1 MRVSLDR
8 TRLRTYK
15 LCERKSKVSVEG
27 FGKPHLV
34 GESVARFLEKLPT
47 YLGAGDLL
55 RVASSVVEARER
67 GKAVVL
73 AMGAHV
79 IKVGLSA
86 IVIDLLQEGWIT
98 AVATNGAGMVHDF
111 EIAWAGHTSEEV
123 EESLG
128 VGEFGMAEETGRILN
143 RIAKEGVQKGRGLG
157 EAVGV
162 GILEQAAPFAAQ
174 SILACCVSLDRP
186 ATVHVAIG
194 TDVNHIHPEADG
206 SFLGVGSYRDFLTF
220 CERVAALEEGVHI
233 NLGSAVLLPEVFLKA
248 VSLTRNLGYAL
259 RKITTVNMDFIQHYR
274 PVTNV
279 VRRPTASGGK
289 GFALTG
295 HHEIM
300 VPLLAAAIKEEARKK
315 NVRPMIYMTP

>member
-1 MRVSLDR
+1 MRVWLDR

-15 LCERKSKVSVEG
+15 LRDRKSKVAVEG
-27 FGKPHLV
+27 FGRPHRA
-34 GESVARFLEKLPT
+34 GESLARFLENLPA
-47 YLGAGDLL
+47 YLGARDLL
-55 RVASSVVEARER
+55 QVASAVVEARAG
-67 GKAVVL
+67 GKGVVL

-86 IVIDLLQEGWIT
+86 IVIDLLEQGWIT

-128 VGEFGMAEETGRILN
+128 SGEFGMAEETGKILN
-143 RIAKEGVQKGRGLG
+143 QMAREGVEKGQGLG
-157 EAVGV
+157 EAVGA
-162 GILEQAAPFAAQ
+162 GILERSAPFAAQ
-174 SILACCVSLDRP
+174 SILACCVSLERP

-206 SFLGVGSYRDFLTF
+206 SFLGSGSYRDFLTF
-220 CERVAALEEGVHI
+220 CQRVAALEGGVHI

-248 VSLTRNLGYAL
+248 VSLTRNLGYSL
-259 RKITTVNMDFIQHYR
+259 QKITTVNMDFIQHYR

-289 GFALTG
+289 GYALTG

-300 VPLLAAAIKEEARKK
+300 VPLLAAAIKEEAHSKG
-315 NVRPMIYMTP
+315 VRPMAHGAA

>member
-1 MRVSLDR
+1 MRISLDR

-15 LCERKSKVSVEG
+15 LCERKSKVSLEG
-27 FGKPHLV
+27 FGKPHLA
-34 GESVARFLEKLPT
+34 GDSVAQFLEKLPA
-47 YLGAGDLL
+47 YLGAKDLL
-55 RVASSVVEARER
+55 GVASSVVEARAK
-67 GKAVVL
+67 GKAVFL

-128 VGEFGMAEETGRILN
+128 TGGFGMAEESGRILN
-143 RIAKEGVQKGRGLG
+143 QIAKKGVEQGQGLG
-157 EAVGV
+157 EAVGA
-162 GILEQAAPFAAQ
+162 GILEYSAPFATQ
-174 SILACCVSLDRP
+174 SILACCVSLNKP

-194 TDVNHIHPEADG
+194 TDVNHVHPEADG
-206 SFLGVGSYRDFLTF
+206 SFLGTGSYRDFLTF
-220 CERVAALEEGVHI
+220 CERVAALEGGVHI

-248 VSLTRNLGYAL
+248 VSLTRNLGYTL
-259 RKITTVNMDFIQHYR
+259 REITTVNMDFIQHYR

-279 VRRPTASGGK
+279 VRRPTAGGGK
-289 GFALTG
+289 GYALTG

-300 VPLLAAAIKEEARKK
+300 VPLLAAAIKEQARRTG
-315 NVRPMIYMTP
+315 VSPMTHGTP